1 MAAEEAPTLM
11 DGLELSELCVMQRQA
26 LGTEIVTKQSFQGWL
41 GDRTAKA
48 QLEDGRAERIPAPE
62 AEARGGSSVLAQTE
76 PHRKF

>member
-41 GDRTAKA
+41 GDWTAKA

-62 AEARGGSSVLAQTE
+62 RLRQEGDQVC
-76 PHRKF
+76 